1 MAFVFKSIIPK
12 DMDIDVFRLEYLN
25 ELRKEARTI
34 TKEYKKTT
42 RTWKNKPKFVT
53 QIGLSR
59 IAGDASVLVGT
70 DDEQYRWVDEGTR
83 AHIIRARNAPSLA
96 FQTGFRPKTR
106 SKVISS
112 RKGGRSGP
120 IVRPKVVRHP
130 GTKARLFSETIA
142 KKRTAPFERNIRRAN
157 KRAADKVFK

>member
-42 RTWKNKPKFVT
+42 RTWKHKPKFQT
-53 QIGLSR
+53 LIGLSR
-59 IAGDASVLVGT
+59 IAGEASVLVGT
-70 DDEQYRWVDEGTR
+70 DDKVYKWVDEGTPR
-83 AHIIRARNAPSLA
+83 HPITAKRAPSLA
-96 FQTGFRPKTR
+96 FREGFRPKTR
-106 SKVISS
+106 SKVIAS
-112 RKGGRSGP
+112 RRGASFGP
-120 IVRPKVVRHP
+120 LFRPKAVIHP
-130 GTKARLFSETIA
+130 GIKARLFSETIA
-142 KKRTAPFERNIRRAN
+142 KKRTAPFERNMRRAN